1 MELIRAQGKTS
12 LASADVVIFTCDS
25 TEIYIYI
32 HTYIYIY
39 MYMFKVAGNML
50 FVGCRDQ

>member
-32 HTYIYIY
+32 YIHIYIYIY
-39 MYMFKVAGNML
+39 IYVY
-50 FVGCRDQ
+50 V

>member
-32 HTYIYIY
+32 Y

>member
-1 MELIRAQGKTS
+1 MEGIRAEGKTS

-32 HTYIYIY
+32 Y
-39 MYMFKVAGNML
+39 KVAGNIL
-50 FVGCRDQ
+50 YVGCRDQ